1 MLLLSFRRFGLA
13 TQNPSWMHN
22 FISIPSILFDFE
34 TNGRFCLLFV
44 VSSWPPRTPPEWII
58 LPEFLQFYTILKPM
72 DACAYC
78 SRFQPGRPEPPRTHD
93 FTDIPSILNNFEA
106 NECVW
111 VLFAISAW
119 PPRTPPECI
128 ILPAFLQFYMILKP
142 MDSFPTFRGFS
153 LATQN
158 PPRAHDFISIPSILC
173 DFEANGWFCLL
184 SAVSAQLPR
193 APSRRYH
200 FTGIPSILH
209 DFEANGCFS
218 QFQPSRPEP
227 P

>member
-1 MLLLSFRRFGLA
+1 MD
-13 TQNPSWMHN
+13 N
-22 FISIPSILFDFE
+22 FARIPSILHDFE
-34 TNGRFCLLFV
+34 ANGCLCLLFA
-44 VSSWPPRTPPEWII
+44 VSAWPSRT
-58 LPEFLQFYTILKPM
+58 
-72 DACAYC
+72 
-78 SRFQPGRPEPPRTHD
+78 PRTHD
-93 FTDIPSILNNFEA
+93 FIDIPSILNDFEA